1 MAIARVRVLRLEPT
15 MPSHTYKLIDLVGV
29 SDQGTD
35 DAITSALTRAGQTL
49 KAIDWFE
56 VLETRG
62 VVNDGRVTFQVS
74 IRIGFR
80 LLSDEELQN
89 A

>member
-1 MAIARVRVLRLEPT
+1 MDSP
-15 MPSHTYKLIDLVGV
+15 TYKLIDLVGV

-35 DAITSALTRAGQTL
+35 DAIKNALARAGETL
-49 KAIDWFE
+49 RAIDWFE

-80 LLSDEELQN
+80 ILSDAELHS

>member
-1 MAIARVRVLRLEPT
+1 MSSSV
-15 MPSHTYKLIDLVGV
+15 YKLIDLVGA

-35 DAITSALTRAGQTL
+35 DAIKNALARAGETL

-62 VVNDGRVTFQVS
+62 VVNDGRITFQVS
-74 IRIGFR
+74 IRVGFR
-80 LLSDEELQN
+80 ILSDDELRSG
-89 A
+89 

>member
-1 MAIARVRVLRLEPT
+1 MASP
-15 MPSHTYKLIDLVGV
+15 TYKLVDLVGV

-35 DAITSALTRAGQTL
+35 DAIKSALARAGETL

-62 VVNDGRVTFQVS
+62 IVNDGRVTFQVS
-74 IRIGFR
+74 VRIGFR
-80 LLSDEELQN
+80 ILSGEELRSG
-89 A
+89 

>member
-1 MAIARVRVLRLEPT
+1 LRHVPGMT
-15 MPSHTYKLIDLVGV
+15 SPTYKLIDLVGV

-35 DAITSALTRAGQTL
+35 DAIRSALTRAGETL

-62 VVNDGRVTFQVS
+62 VLNDGRVTFQVS
-74 IRIGFR
+74 VRVGFR
-80 LLSDEELQN
+80 LLTDDELRN
-89 A
+89 P

>member
-1 MAIARVRVLRLEPT
+1 MAST
-15 MPSHTYKLIDLVGV
+15 TYKLIDLVGA

-35 DAITSALTRAGQTL
+35 DAIKSALARAGETL

-74 IRIGFR
+74 IRVGFR
-80 LLSDEELQN
+80 LLSDEELHN
-89 A
+89 T

>member
-1 MAIARVRVLRLEPT
+1 MASP
-15 MPSHTYKLIDLVGV
+15 TYKLIDLVGV
-29 SDQGTD
+29 SEQGTD
-35 DAITSALTRAGQTL
+35 DAIKNALARAGETL

-74 IRIGFR
+74 LRIGFR
-80 LLSDEELQN
+80 ILSDEELRS

>member
-1 MAIARVRVLRLEPT
+1 MTSP
-15 MPSHTYKLIDLVGV
+15 TYKLIDLVGV

-35 DAITSALTRAGQTL
+35 DAIKSALTRAGQTL

-62 VVNDGRVTFQVS
+62 VVHEGRVTFQVAL
-74 IRIGFR
+74 RIGFR

-89 A
+89 P